1 MTAAELRQTLP
12 AGVTLVDFLFYWHN
26 DYSQKDKSKRFE
38 RRLTAFVVRKDRPV
52 VRLDLGPAAAVEEA
66 IASWRRTLGL
76 KRVGE
81 EDAGQTLRKLLW
93 LPLRKYVADTK
104 VVLLSPDGAL
114 AKLPFAALPGEKEGA
129 YLLEEAALAVVP
141 VPQLLPELLAVVPKG
156 NRLKPSLLVV
166 GDVNFDSAE
175 FVAAG
180 ADDRSATRSGLK
192 GWAKLPATADE
203 ASAVKDSFSRLF
215 KGGGVTDLREEE
227 ARKSAVRR
235 ALQKSRYAHLATHG
249 FFAPE
254 ELKSA
259 LATRSGDEK
268 LFGQGGVSGWHPLL
282 LSGIVLSGANR
293 EAKPGE
299 EDGILTALEVS
310 EMDLSHL
317 ELAVLSA
324 CETGLGQEAS
334 GEGLLGLQRLSGGRQ
349 RSVVASLW
357 KVDDRATQALMA
369 EFYRVAWDR
378 KTVVSR
384 VEALRQAQLAMLR
397 EGDKRGMVRRD
408 KDDKSKR
415 VPPYYWAAFVLSG
428 DWR

>member
-1 MTAAELRQTLP
+1 MRA
-12 AGVTLVDFLFYWHN
+12 
-26 DYSQKDKSKRFE
+26 
-38 RRLTAFVVRKDRPV
+38 
-52 VRLDLGPAAAVEEA
+52 
-66 IASWRRTLGL
+66 
-76 KRVGE
+76 
-81 EDAGQTLRKLLW
+81 
-93 LPLRKYVADTK
+93 
-104 VVLLSPDGAL
+104 
-114 AKLPFAALPGEKEGA
+114 
-129 YLLEEAALAVVP
+129 
-141 VPQLLPELLAVVPKG
+141 
-156 NRLKPSLLVV
+156 
-166 GDVNFDSAE
+166 
-175 FVAAG
+175 
-180 ADDRSATRSGLK
+180 
-192 GWAKLPATADE
+192 
-203 ASAVKDSFSRLF
+203 
-215 KGGGVTDLREEE
+215 
-227 ARKSAVRR
+227 

-249 FFAPE
+249 FFAPA

-259 LATRSGDEK
+259 LASRSGDEK

-282 LSGIVLSGANR
+282 LSGVVLSGANK

-310 EMDLSHL
+310 EMDLSGL

-334 GEGLLGLQRLSGGRQ
+334 GEGLLGLQRTFQVAGT

-357 KVDDRATQALMA
+357 KVPDRATQALMA

-397 EGDKRGMVRRD
+397 EGDKRGMLRRD
-408 KDDKSKR
+408 KQDKSER